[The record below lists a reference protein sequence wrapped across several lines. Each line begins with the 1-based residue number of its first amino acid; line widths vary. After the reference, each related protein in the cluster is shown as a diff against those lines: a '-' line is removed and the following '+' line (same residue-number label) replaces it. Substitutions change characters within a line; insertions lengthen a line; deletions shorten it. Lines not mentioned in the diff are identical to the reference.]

1 MAKFDFLEKDLNL
14 DIAGVKFQRPLD
26 SAFLKLMRDG
36 KAEAEKMAEKAAGG
50 KLTEKEALGFAREK
64 INALLG
70 DPEACKKIFTSRE
83 ENLEDMSD
91 ILFFI
96 AEEAIKLQ
104 ERLKD
109 TPRYRVLKRM
119 EQKQP

>member
-1 MAKFDFLEKDLNL
+1 MAKFDFLDKDLNL
-14 DIAGVKFQRPLD
+14 DIAGAHFQRPLD
-26 SAFLKLMRDG
+26 SDFLELMRNG
-36 KAEAEKMAEKAAGG
+36 KAEAEKMQEAAAGG
-50 KLTEKEALGFAREK
+50 KLTQEEALAFAREK

-83 ENLEDMSD
+83 ENLEDMVD
-91 ILFFI
+91 VLFFI
-96 AEEAIKLQ
+96 TEEAIKLQ
-104 ERLKD
+104 ERKKD

>member
-14 DIAGVKFQRPLD
+14 DIAGAHFQRPLD
-26 SAFLKLMRDG
+26 TVFLELMRNG

-50 KLTEKEALGFAREK
+50 KLTEEEALGFAREK

-70 DPEACKKIFTSRE
+70 DPEACKKIFASRE
-83 ENLEDMSD
+83 ENLEDMVD
-91 ILFFI
+91 VLFFI
-96 AEEAIKLQ
+96 TEEAIKLQ
-104 ERLKD
+104 ERKKD
-109 TPRYRVLKRM
+109 TPRYRMLKRM

>member
-1 MAKFDFLEKDLNL
+1 MAKFEFLDKDLNL
-14 DIAGVKFQRPLD
+14 DIAGAHFQRPLD
-26 SAFLKLMRDG
+26 SEFLELMRNG

-50 KLTEKEALGFAREK
+50 KLTEEEALGFAREK

-70 DPEACKKIFTSRE
+70 DPEACKKIFASRK
-83 ENLEDMSD
+83 ENLEDMVD
-91 ILFFI
+91 VLFFI
-96 AEEAIKLQ
+96 TEETIKLM
-104 ERLKD
+104 ERRKD

>member
-1 MAKFDFLEKDLNL
+1 MEKFEFLDKDLNL
-14 DIAGVKFQRPLD
+14 DIAGVKFQRPFD
-26 SAFLKLMRDG
+26 SAFFELMRNG
-36 KAEAEKMAEKAAGG
+36 KAEAEKMQEAAAGG
-50 KLTEKEALGFAREK
+50 KLTEKEALAFAREK

-70 DPEACKKIFTSRE
+70 DTEACKKIFASRE

-91 ILFFI
+91 VLFFI
-96 AEEAIKLQ
+96 GEEAIRLM

-109 TPRYRVLKRM
+109 TPRYRMLKRM

>member
-1 MAKFDFLEKDLNL
+1 MAKFEFLDKDLNL
-14 DIAGVKFQRPLD
+14 DIAGAHFQRPLD
-26 SAFLKLMRDG
+26 TAFFELMRDG
-36 KAEAEKMAEKAAGG
+36 KTEAEKMQEAAAGG

-70 DPEACKKIFTSRE
+70 DPEACKKIFASRK
-83 ENLEDMSD
+83 ENLEDMVD
-91 ILFFI
+91 VLFFI
-96 AEEAIKLQ
+96 AEEAIRLM
-104 ERLKD
+104 ERRKD

>member
-1 MAKFDFLEKDLNL
+1 MAKFEFLDKDLNL

-26 SAFLKLMRDG
+26 TAFLELMRNG
-36 KAEAEKMAEKAAGG
+36 KAEAEKMQEAAAGG

-70 DPEACKKIFTSRE
+70 DPEACKKIFASRE
-83 ENLEDMSD
+83 ENLEDMTD
-91 ILFFI
+91 VLFFI
-96 AEEAIKLQ
+96 AEEAIKLM
-104 ERLKD
+104 ERRKD

-119 EQKQP
+119 EQKP